1 MPFEREERTALN
13 EREATES
20 LLGVLSAEAGGSDDS
35 QAHGGAVDD
44 EVDHEPAGGEVE
56 EYDEEPVEGA
66 EEYDEPGDPEHDA
79 DEDVEEYDDEDL
91 PEGPL
96 DFAVLADELGISPED
111 VRLTVKVEG
120 REEEITLQDALN
132 DYSGQAAST
141 RRFQEASEI
150 RKTAEERLEA
160 ARALEDQVVARY
172 GERLQHLEQALEFQ
186 IEEPGENASPQKWME
201 YQKQKSQLDK
211 VRDAIEQHQQQ
222 VAQRRQQLM
231 ASKVAEEQRKLV
243 EAIPSWANDDV
254 RQKEQAELI
263 SYAKSVGMTDQD
275 LANLVDHRAILLLR
289 KAQKYDA
296 LQQGKGKVREK
307 AKKARTI
314 KPGNPKR
321 GQTRTSRKKAVAKA
335 RERLRSTRGRDQLG
349 AAAEVLKRSGILDE

>member
-1 MPFEREERTALN
+1 MPFERP
-13 EREATES
+13 EREALTAREAQES

-35 QAHGGAVDD
+35 QAHGGADAD
-44 EVDHEPAGGEVE
+44 EIDIEPAGDEGEIIEDDSE
-56 EYDEEPVEGA
+56 EELDYEE
-66 EEYDEPGDPEHDA
+66 EPGDPEHDA
-79 DEDVEEYDDEDL
+79 DEVDEEYDDEDL
-91 PEGPL
+91 SEGPV
-96 DFAVLADELGISPED
+96 DFAVLADELGISPDE

-120 REEEITLQDALN
+120 QEEEITLQDALN

-141 RRFQEASEI
+141 RRFQEAAEA
-150 RKTAEERLEA
+150 RKRAEEQLEA

-186 IEEPGENASPQKWME
+186 IEEPGDDAPPQKWME

-211 VRDAIEQHQQQ
+211 VRDAIEQHQQ
-222 VAQRRQQLM
+222 VAQQRRQQLM
-231 ASKVAEEQRKLV
+231 AEKVREEQGKLV
-243 EAIPSWANDDV
+243 EAIPSWANDTV
-254 RQKEQAELI
+254 REKEQAELI

-321 GQTRTSRKKAVAKA
+321 GRNRQSRNKAVAKA